1 MPETGEFQ
9 KSSSTDLQ
17 RAFAQAVALH
27 QRGQLAAAEK
37 IYEDMLR
44 QQPDNFDALHLLG
57 LISAQTGRS
66 ERGVDLIRRAIR
78 LNGNVADAH
87 SNLGNALRALR
98 RFDEALASFDRA
110 VALKQNLAPALY
122 NRGLTLADLGRHEEA
137 LASFDRVHAL
147 APDHADAHRNRGTAL
162 RKLQRPEEAL
172 ASLDRAIALK
182 PNDAGAHNDRGNVL
196 NDLKRFDDALASYDR
211 APKIAGACY
220 NRGNVLIELDRL
232 EEAVASYDK
241 AIALQPDYGEAYN
254 NRGSAL
260 FRLRHHDAALASID
274 KAIQHKG
281 DDAAAHANRGKVLST
296 LARYPE
302 ALAAYDKAV
311 ALKPDQA
318 DIEGYRL
325 HAKSHMCDWTDFD
338 AECDQLIESIRIRN
352 ATTPPF
358 LFCSVPSS
366 TADQLLCATRWTAKN
381 HPPSAS
387 QRWRGERYDH
397 DRIRIG
403 YFSSD
408 FCNHATSLLMAGM
421 FECHDRSKFETVA
434 ISWSPDDP
442 SEMRRRLEASFDRFV
457 EVRDINDDEVADL
470 IRRLEIDIL
479 VDLKGFT
486 GGSRTRVLGRRPAP
500 IQVNY
505 LGYPGTLGAPFIDYI
520 IADRIVIPDHHREF
534 YSEKVVA
541 LPGSYQANDDKRV
554 IADRVFTRGD
564 VGLAPTG
571 FVFCCFN
578 NNYKITADMF
588 DRWMRILGR
597 VEGSML
603 WLLEANADSAANLR
617 KEAVARGVAAERL
630 VFAPRMSLPDHLA
643 RHRLAGL
650 FLDSTPYNA
659 HTTASDAL
667 WAGLPVLTILGDT
680 FASRVAASLLHAVGL
695 PELIA
700 ESPEAYERMAVDLAT
715 HPSRLAALRTR
726 LAANRLTAPLFD
738 TKRFT
743 RHIEAAYTAMYE
755 RHRAG
760 IAPDHIVVPA

>member
-9 KSSSTDLQ
+9 ESSSAALQ

-44 QQPDNFDALHLLG
+44 QQPNNFDALHLLG

-98 RFDEALASFDRA
+98 RFDEALASFERA
-110 VALKQNLAPALY
+110 VALRQNLAPALY
-122 NRGLTLADLGRHEEA
+122 NRGITLADLGRHEEA
-137 LASFDRVHAL
+137 LASYDRVLAL
-147 APDHADAHRNRGTAL
+147 VPDHADARRNSGAAL

-182 PNDAGAHNDRGNVL
+182 PKDAGAHNDRGNVL
-196 NDLKRFDDALASYDR
+196 NDLKRFDDALASYDQ
-211 APKIAGACY
+211 APGIAGACY

-241 AIALQPDYGEAYN
+241 AIALQPDYAEAYN

-281 DDAAAHANRGKVLST
+281 DDAAAYANRGKVLST
-296 LARYPE
+296 LARHHE

-318 DIEGYRL
+318 EIEGYRL

-338 AECDQLIESIRIRN
+338 AERDRLIESIRTRN

-434 ISWSPDDP
+434 ISWSPSDP

-520 IADRIVIPDHHREF
+520 IADRTVIPDHHREF

-541 LPGSYQANDDKRV
+541 LPDSYQANDDKRV

-578 NNYKITADMF
+578 NNYKITPDMF

-659 HTTASDAL
+659 HTSDAL

-715 HPSRLAALRTR
+715 DPSRLAALRTR

-743 RHIEAAYTAMYE
+743 RHIEAAYTTMYA

>member
-1 MPETGEFQ
+1 MPETGGFQ
-9 KSSSTDLQ
+9 RSSSTALQ

-44 QQPDNFDALHLLG
+44 QQPNNFDALHLLG

-110 VALKQNLAPALY
+110 VAIKQNLAPALY
-122 NRGLTLADLGRHEEA
+122 NRAITLADLGRNEEA
-137 LASFDRVHAL
+137 LASYDRVIAL
-147 APDHADAHRNRGTAL
+147 VPDHADAHRNRGTAL
-162 RKLQRPEEAL
+162 RKLERPEEAL

-211 APKIAGACY
+211 APGIAGACY

-232 EEAVASYDK
+232 EEAIASYDR
-241 AIALQPDYGEAYN
+241 AIALRPDYAEAYN

-260 FRLRHHDAALASID
+260 FRLRHHEAALASID
-274 KAIQHKG
+274 KSIQRKG

-296 LARYPE
+296 LARYHE

-325 HAKSHMCDWTDFD
+325 HAKSHMCDWADLD
-338 AECDQLIESIRIRN
+338 AECDRLIESIRNRN

-387 QRWRGERYDH
+387 QRWRGERYHH
-397 DRIRIG
+397 DRIRVG

-434 ISWSPDDP
+434 ISWSPNDP

-470 IRRLEIDIL
+470 IRRSEIDIL

-520 IADRIVIPDHHREF
+520 IADRTVIPDHHREF

-541 LPGSYQANDDKRV
+541 LPNSYQANDDKRV
-554 IADRVFTRGD
+554 IADRLFTRGD

-578 NNYKITADMF
+578 NNYKITPDMF

-603 WLLEANADSAANLR
+603 WLLEANAESAANLR

-680 FASRVAASLLHAVGL
+680 FASRVAASLLHAIGL

-700 ESPEAYERMAVDLAT
+700 QSPETYERMAVDLAT
-715 HPSRLAALRTR
+715 RPEKLAALKTR

-743 RHIEAAYTAMYE
+743 RHVEAAYTAMYE
-755 RHRAG
+755 RHQAG

>member
-9 KSSSTDLQ
+9 ESSSAALQ

-98 RFDEALASFDRA
+98 RFDEALASFDVA
-110 VALKQNLAPALY
+110 VALRQNLAPALY
-122 NRGLTLADLGRHEEA
+122 NRGITLADLGRHEEA
-137 LASFDRVHAL
+137 LASYDRVLAL
-147 APDHADAHRNRGTAL
+147 VPDHADAHRNRGAAL

-211 APKIAGACY
+211 APGIPGACY
-220 NRGNVLIELDRL
+220 NRGNVLVELDRL

-241 AIALQPDYGEAYN
+241 AIALRPDYAEAYN

-260 FRLRHHDAALASID
+260 FRLRHHEAALASID
-274 KAIQHKG
+274 KSIRHKG
-281 DDAAAHANRGKVLST
+281 DDAAAYANRGKVLSV

-325 HAKSHMCDWTDFD
+325 HAKSHICDWAGFD
-338 AECDQLIESIRIRN
+338 AECDRLVELIRTRN

-381 HPPSAS
+381 HPPSIS
-387 QRWRGERYDH
+387 QRWRGERYHH

-434 ISWSPDDP
+434 ISWSPNAP
-442 SEMRRRLEASFDRFV
+442 SEMRQRLEASFDRFV

-470 IRRLEIDIL
+470 IRQLEIDIL

-520 IADRIVIPDHHREF
+520 IADRTVIPDHHREF

-541 LPGSYQANDDKRV
+541 LPDSYQANDDKRV

-578 NNYKITADMF
+578 NNYKITPDMF

-630 VFAPRMSLPDHLA
+630 VFAPRMSSPDHLA

-715 HPSRLAALRTR
+715 DPSRLAALSTR

-743 RHIEAAYTAMYE
+743 RHIEAAYTTMYA

>member
-1 MPETGEFQ
+1 MPETGESQ
-9 KSSSTDLQ
+9 QSGSPALQ

-37 IYEDMLR
+37 IYEDILR
-44 QQPDNFDALHLLG
+44 QQPNNFDALHLLG
-57 LISAQTGRS
+57 LVSAQTGRS

-98 RFDEALASFDRA
+98 RFDEALASFDVA
-110 VALKQNLAPALY
+110 IALKQNLAPALY
-122 NRGLTLADLGRHEEA
+122 NRGITLAELGRHEEA
-137 LASFDRVHAL
+137 LASFDRVLAL
-147 APDHADAHRNRGTAL
+147 VPDHADAHRNRGAAL

-211 APKIAGACY
+211 APGIAGACY
-220 NRGNVLIELDRL
+220 NRGNVLVELDRL

-241 AIALQPDYGEAYN
+241 AIALQPDYAEAYN

-274 KAIQHKG
+274 QAIRHKG
-281 DDAAAHANRGKVLST
+281 DDAAAHANRGKVLSV

-325 HAKSHMCDWTDFD
+325 HAKSHTCDWAGFD
-338 AECDQLIESIRIRN
+338 AGCDRLIELIRNRN

-387 QRWRGERYDH
+387 RRWRGERYDH
-397 DRIRIG
+397 DRIRVG

-434 ISWSPDDP
+434 ISWSPNDP
-442 SEMRRRLEASFDRFV
+442 SEMRQRLEASFDRFV

-470 IRRLEIDIL
+470 IRQLEIDIL

-486 GGSRTRVLGRRPAP
+486 AGSRTRVLGRRPAP

-520 IADRIVIPDHHREF
+520 IADRTVIPDHHREF

-541 LPGSYQANDDKRV
+541 LPDSYQANDDKRV

-578 NNYKITADMF
+578 NNYKITPDMF

-680 FASRVAASLLHAVGL
+680 FASRVAASLLHAIGL

-715 HPSRLAALRTR
+715 HPEKLAALRAR

-738 TKRFT
+738 TRRFT

>member
-325 HAKSHMCDWTDFD
+325 HAKSHICDWAGFD
-338 AECDQLIESIRIRN
+338 AECDQLIELIRTRN

-470 IRRLEIDIL
+470 IRQLEIDIL

-520 IADRIVIPDHHREF
+520 IADHIVIPDHHREF

-541 LPGSYQANDDKRV
+541 LPDSYQANDDKRV

-571 FVFCCFN
+571 FVFAASTTTTRSRLTCSIGGCGF
-578 NNYKITADMF
+578 
-588 DRWMRILGR
+588 
-597 VEGSML
+597 
-603 WLLEANADSAANLR
+603 SAASR
-617 KEAVARGVAAERL
+617 AACCGCSKPTPTLPQICER
-630 VFAPRMSLPDHLA
+630 R
-643 RHRLAGL
+643 R
-650 FLDSTPYNA
+650 
-659 HTTASDAL
+659 
-667 WAGLPVLTILGDT
+667 
-680 FASRVAASLLHAVGL
+680 SRVAWLRSALCSHRGCRCPTISHAIASPACSSTAL
-695 PELIA
+695 PTM
-700 ESPEAYERMAVDLAT
+700 PT
-715 HPSRLAALRTR
+715 P
-726 LAANRLTAPLFD
+726 PP
-738 TKRFT
+738 
-743 RHIEAAYTAMYE
+743 AMRY
-755 RHRAG
+755 G
-760 IAPDHIVVPA
+760 PACRC

>member
-1 MPETGEFQ
+1 MPETGESQ
-9 KSSSTDLQ
+9 KSSSTALQ

-98 RFDEALASFDRA
+98 RFDEALASFDVA
-110 VALKQNLAPALY
+110 IALKQNLAPALY
-122 NRGLTLADLGRHEEA
+122 NRGITLADLGRHEEA
-137 LASFDRVHAL
+137 LASFDRVLAL
-147 APDHADAHRNRGTAL
+147 VPDHADAHRNRGAAL
-162 RKLQRPEEAL
+162 RKLQRLDEAL

-182 PNDAGAHNDRGNVL
+182 PNDASAHNDRGNVL

-211 APKIAGACY
+211 ARGIAGACY
-220 NRGNVLIELDRL
+220 NRGNVLVELDRL

-241 AIALQPDYGEAYN
+241 AIALRPDYAEAYN

-260 FRLRHHDAALASID
+260 FRLRHHEAALASID
-274 KAIQHKG
+274 KSIQHKG

-311 ALKPDQA
+311 TLKPDQA

-325 HAKSHMCDWTDFD
+325 HAKSHICDWADFD
-338 AECDQLIESIRIRN
+338 AECDRLIELIRTRN

-381 HPPSAS
+381 HPPSLS

-434 ISWSPDDP
+434 ISWSPSDP
-442 SEMRRRLEASFDRFV
+442 SEMRQRLEASFDRFV

-470 IRRLEIDIL
+470 IRQLEIDIL

-520 IADRIVIPDHHREF
+520 IADRTVIPDHHREF

-541 LPGSYQANDDKRV
+541 LPDSYQANDDKRV

-578 NNYKITADMF
+578 NNYKITPGMF

-715 HPSRLAALRTR
+715 DPEKLAALRTR

>member
-37 IYEDMLR
+37 IYEDILR

-87 SNLGNALRALR
+87 SNLGNTLRALR

-110 VALKQNLAPALY
+110 IALRQDLAPALY
-122 NRGLTLADLGRHEEA
+122 NRGLTLADLGRHQEA
-137 LASFDRVHAL
+137 LASFDRVIAL
-147 APDHADAHRNRGTAL
+147 APNHADAHRNRGAAL
-162 RKLQRPEEAL
+162 RKLERLEEAL

-196 NDLKRFDDALASYDR
+196 NDLKRFDDALASYHR
-211 APKIAGACY
+211 APGIAGACY

-241 AIALQPDYGEAYN
+241 AIALQPDYAEAYN

-274 KAIQHKG
+274 KSIQHKG
-281 DDAAAHANRGKVLST
+281 DDAAAHANRGKVLSI

-325 HAKSHMCDWTDFD
+325 HAKSHICDWAGFD
-338 AECDQLIESIRIRN
+338 AGCDQLIELIRTRN

-366 TADQLLCATRWTAKN
+366 TVDQLLCATRWTAKN

-434 ISWSPDDP
+434 ISWSPNAP

-470 IRRLEIDIL
+470 IRQLEIDIL

-520 IADRIVIPDHHREF
+520 IAGRTVIPDHHREF

-541 LPGSYQANDDKRV
+541 LPNSYQANDDKRA
-554 IADRVFTRGD
+554 ISDRVFTRGD

-578 NNYKITADMF
+578 NNYKITPDMF

-597 VEGSML
+597 VDGSML

-617 KEAVARGVAAERL
+617 NEAVARGVAAERL

-715 HPSRLAALRTR
+715 HPEKLAALRTR
-726 LAANRLTAPLFD
+726 LAANRLAAPLFD

-760 IAPDHIVVPA
+760 ITPDHIVVPA

>member
-1 MPETGEFQ
+1 MPETGEPQ
-9 KSSSTDLQ
+9 KSNSTASQLV
-17 RAFAQAVALH
+17 FAQALALH

-37 IYEDMLR
+37 IYEDILR
-44 QQPDNFDALHLLG
+44 QQPSNFDALHLLG

-66 ERGVDLIRRAIR
+66 ERGIDLIRRAIR
-78 LNGNVADAH
+78 LNGNVADANN
-87 SNLGNALRALR
+87 NLGNALRALR

-110 VALKQNLAPALY
+110 TALKQDLSPALY

-137 LASFDRVHAL
+137 LASYDRVIAL
-147 APDHADAHRNRGTAL
+147 VPNHADAYRNRGAAL
-162 RKLQRPEEAL
+162 RKLGRLEAAL

-182 PNDAGAHNDRGNVL
+182 PNDTGAHNDRGNVL
-196 NDLKRFDDALASYDR
+196 NDLERFDDALASYDR
-211 APKIAGACY
+211 APGIAGACY
-220 NRGNVLIELDRL
+220 NRGNVLIKLDRL

-241 AIALQPDYGEAYN
+241 AIALRPDYGEAYN
-254 NRGSAL
+254 NRGTAL
-260 FRLRHHDAALASID
+260 LKLRDHEAALASID

-281 DDAAAHANRGKVLST
+281 DDAAAYANRGKVLSM
-296 LARYPE
+296 LARYQE

-311 ALKPDQA
+311 ALQSDQA

-325 HAKSHMCDWTDFD
+325 HAKSHICDWTNFD
-338 AECDQLIESIRIRN
+338 ADCDQLIDSIRNRD
-352 ATTPPF
+352 ATAAPF

-366 TADQLLCATRWTAKN
+366 AADQLLCATRWTAKN
-381 HPPSAS
+381 HPPSES
-387 QRWRGERYDH
+387 QRWRGERYHH

-408 FCNHATSLLMAGM
+408 FCNHATSHLMAGL
-421 FECHDRSKFETVA
+421 FECHDRSKFETAA
-434 ISWSPDDP
+434 ISWSPKDP
-442 SEMRRRLEASFDRFV
+442 TEMRRRLEASFDRFV
-457 EVRDINDDEVADL
+457 EVGDMNDDAVADL

-520 IADRIVIPDHHREF
+520 IADRTVIPDHHREF

-541 LPGSYQANDDKRV
+541 LPDSYQANDDKRA
-554 IADRVFTRGD
+554 IAERMFTRGE

-578 NNYKITADMF
+578 NNYKINPQMF

-603 WLLEANADSAANLR
+603 WLLEAHAESAANLR
-617 KEAVARGVAAERL
+617 KEAVARGIAAERL
-630 VFAPRMSLPDHLA
+630 VFAQRISMPDHLA

-650 FLDSTPYNA
+650 FLDNTPYNA

-680 FASRVAASLLHAVGL
+680 FASRVGASLLHATGL

-700 ESPEAYERMAVDLAT
+700 DSPEAYEHMAVDLAT
-715 HPSRLAALRTR
+715 HPSRLAALKTR

-743 RHIEAAYTAMYE
+743 RHIEAAYAAMYE
-755 RHRAG
+755 RHQAG
-760 IAPDHIVVPA
+760 LAPDHIDVPA

>member
-1 MPETGEFQ
+1 MPDTGKPQ
-9 KSSSTDLQ
+9 KSNSTALQ
-17 RAFAQAVALH
+17 LAFGQAVALH

-37 IYEDMLR
+37 IYEDILR
-44 QQPDNFDALHLLG
+44 QQPNDFNALHLLG

-66 ERGVDLIRRAIR
+66 ERGVDLIRRAIW

-87 SNLGNALRALR
+87 NNLGNALRGLR
-98 RFDEALASFDRA
+98 RLDEALASFDRA
-110 VALKQNLAPALY
+110 TALKQNLAPALY
-122 NRGLTLADLGRHEEA
+122 NRGLTLAELGRHEEA
-137 LASFDRVHAL
+137 LASYDRVIAL
-147 APDHADAHRNRGTAL
+147 VPDHAHAYRNRGAAL
-162 RKLQRPEEAL
+162 RKLERLEEAL

-196 NDLKRFDDALASYDR
+196 NDLERFDDALASYDR
-211 APKIAGACY
+211 APGIAGACY
-220 NRGNVLIELDRL
+220 NRGNVLIKLDRL
-232 EEAVASYDK
+232 EEAIASFDQ
-241 AIALQPDYGEAYN
+241 AIALQPDYAEAYN
-254 NRGSAL
+254 NRGTAL
-260 FRLRHHDAALASID
+260 FKLKHHEAALASID

-281 DDAAAHANRGKVLST
+281 DDAATHANRGRALAF
-296 LARYPE
+296 LARYDE

-311 ALKPDQA
+311 ALKLDQA
-318 DIEGYRL
+318 DIEGDRL
-325 HAKSHMCDWTDFD
+325 HAKSHICDWVDFD
-338 AECDQLIESIRIRN
+338 AECDQFIESIRNRN
-352 ATTPPF
+352 AIPPPF
-358 LFCSVPSS
+358 LLFGVPSS
-366 TADQLLCATRWTAKN
+366 AADQLLCATRWTAKN
-381 HPPSAS
+381 HPPSES

-408 FCNHATSLLMAGM
+408 FCNHATSHLMAGM

-434 ISWSPDDP
+434 ISWSPNNDP
-442 SEMRRRLEASFDRFV
+442 EMRRRLEASFDRFV
-457 EVRDINDDEVADL
+457 DVRDMSDDEVADL
-470 IRRLEIDIL
+470 IRRFEIDIL

-486 GGSRTRVLGRRPAP
+486 GESRTRVLGRRPAP

-520 IADRIVIPDHHREF
+520 IADRNVIPDHHREF

-541 LPGSYQANDDKRV
+541 LLNSYQANDDKRV

-578 NNYKITADMF
+578 NNYKITPDMF
-588 DRWMRILGR
+588 DRWMRILGH

-603 WLLEANADSAANLR
+603 WLLEGNAHAAANLR

-630 VFAPRMSLPDHLA
+630 VFAPRVSMRDHLA

-650 FLDSTPYNA
+650 FLDNIPCNA

-680 FASRVAASLLHAVGL
+680 FSGRVAASLLHAVGL
-695 PELIA
+695 PELVA

-743 RHIEAAYTAMYE
+743 RDIEAAYTAMYE

>member
-37 IYEDMLR
+37 IYEDILR

-110 VALKQNLAPALY
+110 IVLRQDLAPALY
-122 NRGLTLADLGRHEEA
+122 NRGLTLAEVGRHEEA
-137 LASFDRVHAL
+137 LASYDRVIAL
-147 APDHADAHRNRGTAL
+147 VPDHADAHRNRGAAL
-162 RKLQRPEEAL
+162 RKLERPEEAL
-172 ASLDRAIALK
+172 ASLDKAIALK

-211 APKIAGACY
+211 APGIAGACY
-220 NRGNVLIELDRL
+220 NRGNVLVDLDRL

-241 AIALQPDYGEAYN
+241 AIALQPDYAEAYN

-274 KAIQHKG
+274 KSIQHKG
-281 DDAAAHANRGKVLST
+281 DDAAAYANRGKVLSV

-325 HAKSHMCDWTDFD
+325 HAKSHICDWADFD
-338 AECDQLIESIRIRN
+338 AECDQLIELIRTRN

-434 ISWSPDDP
+434 ISWSPNDP

-457 EVRDINDDEVADL
+457 EVRDINDDAVADL
-470 IRRLEIDIL
+470 IRQLEIDIL

-486 GGSRTRVLGRRPAP
+486 AGSRTRVLGRRPAP

-520 IADRIVIPDHHREF
+520 IADRTVIPDHHREF

-541 LPGSYQANDDKRV
+541 LTNSYQANDDKRV

-578 NNYKITADMF
+578 NNYKITPDMF

-617 KEAVARGVAAERL
+617 KEAAARGVAAERL

-700 ESPEAYERMAVDLAT
+700 ESPDAYERMAVDLAT
-715 HPSRLAALRTR
+715 HPEKLAALKAR

-755 RHRAG
+755 RHQAG

>member
-1 MPETGEFQ
+1 MPETGESQ
-9 KSSSTDLQ
+9 KSSETALQ

-98 RFDEALASFDRA
+98 RFDEALASFDVA
-110 VALKQNLAPALY
+110 IALKQNLAPALY
-122 NRGLTLADLGRHEEA
+122 NRGITLAELGRHEEA
-137 LASFDRVHAL
+137 LASFDRVTAL
-147 APDHADAHRNRGTAL
+147 VPDHADAHRNRGAAL
-162 RKLQRPEEAL
+162 RKLQRLDEAL

-182 PNDAGAHNDRGNVL
+182 PNDAGAHNDCGNVL

-211 APKIAGACY
+211 APGIAGACY

-241 AIALQPDYGEAYN
+241 AIALRPDYAEAYN

-281 DDAAAHANRGKVLST
+281 DDAAAYANRGKVLST
-296 LARYPE
+296 LARHHE

-318 DIEGYRL
+318 EIEGYRL

-338 AECDQLIESIRIRN
+338 AERDRLIESIRTRN

-403 YFSSD
+403 YFSSN

-434 ISWSPDDP
+434 ISWSPSDP

-541 LPGSYQANDDKRV
+541 LPDSYQANDDKRV
-554 IADRVFTRGD
+554 IADRVFSRGD

-578 NNYKITADMF
+578 NNYKITPDMF

-695 PELIA
+695 PELVA

-715 HPSRLAALRTR
+715 DPSRLAALRTR

-743 RHIEAAYTAMYE
+743 GHIEAAYTAMYE

>member
-1 MPETGEFQ
+1 MSETGEAQ
-9 KSSSTDLQ
+9 KSSSSALQ
-17 RAFAQAVALH
+17 LAFGQAVALH

-37 IYEDMLR
+37 IYEEILR
-44 QQPDNFDALHLLG
+44 QQPSNFDALHLLG

-87 SNLGNALRALR
+87 NNLGNTLRALR

-110 VALKQNLAPALY
+110 TALQPDLAPALY
-122 NRGLTLADLGRHEEA
+122 NRGLTLAELGRHEEA
-137 LASFDRVHAL
+137 LASYDRVIAL
-147 APDHADAHRNRGTAL
+147 VPDHADAHRNRGAAL
-162 RKLQRPEEAL
+162 RKLQRLAEAL
-172 ASLDRAIALK
+172 ASLDRALALA
-182 PNDAGAHNDRGNVL
+182 PNDAGVHNDRGNVL
-196 NDLKRFDDALASYDR
+196 NDLERFDDALASYDR
-211 APKIAGACY
+211 APGIAGACY
-220 NRGNVLIELDRL
+220 NRGNVLTRLDRL
-232 EEAVASYDK
+232 EEAIASYDK
-241 AIALQPDYGEAYN
+241 AIALRPGYAEAYN
-254 NRGSAL
+254 NRGTAL
-260 FRLRHHDAALASID
+260 LRLRDHEAALASID

-281 DDAAAHANRGKVLST
+281 DDAAAYANRGKVLSM
-296 LARYPE
+296 LARYDE
-302 ALAAYDKAV
+302 AFAAFDKAV
-311 ALKPDQA
+311 ALKPDEA

-325 HAKSHMCDWTDFD
+325 HVKSHLCDWADFD
-338 AECDQLIESIRIRN
+338 AECDQLIGSIRNRN

-358 LFCSVPSS
+358 MFCNIPSS
-366 TADQLLCATRWTAKN
+366 AADQLLCATRWTAKN
-381 HPPSAS
+381 HPPSEN

-408 FCNHATSLLMAGM
+408 FCNHATAALMAGM

-434 ISWSPDDP
+434 ISWSPNDP
-442 SEMRRRLEASFDRFV
+442 TEMRRRLEASFDRFV
-457 EVRDINDDEVADL
+457 EVRDIKDDGLADL

-520 IADRIVIPDHHREF
+520 IADRTVIPDHHREF

-554 IADRVFTRGD
+554 IADRVFTRSE
-564 VGLAPTG
+564 VGLAPAG

-578 NNYKITADMF
+578 NNHKITPDMF

-603 WLLEANADSAANLR
+603 WLLEGNAYAAANLR

-659 HTTASDAL
+659 HTTTSDAL

-680 FASRVAASLLHAVGL
+680 FASRVAASLLHAIGL
-695 PELIA
+695 PELVA

-715 HPSRLAALRTR
+715 DPSRLAALKTR
-726 LAANRLTAPLFD
+726 LAANRLAAPLFD

-743 RHIEAAYTAMYE
+743 RHIEAAYTAMHE

-760 IAPDHIVVPA
+760 MAPDHIVVPA

>member
-1 MPETGEFQ
+1 MPETGESQ
-9 KSSSTDLQ
+9 NSNSTALQ
-17 RAFAQAVALH
+17 RAFGQAVALH

-37 IYEDMLR
+37 IYEDILR
-44 QQPDNFDALHLLG
+44 QQPNNFDALHLLG

-66 ERGVDLIRRAIR
+66 QRGADLIRRAIR
-78 LNGNVADAH
+78 LNGGVADAH
-87 SNLGNALRALR
+87 NNLGNTLLALRS
-98 RFDEALASFDRA
+98 FGDALASFDRA
-110 VALKQNLAPALY
+110 TALKPDLAPALY
-122 NRGLTLADLGRHEEA
+122 NRGLTLAELGRHDEA
-137 LASFDRVHAL
+137 VASYDRVIAL
-147 APDHADAHRNRGTAL
+147 APDHADAHRNRGAAL
-162 RKLQRPEEAL
+162 RKLGRAEEAL

-196 NDLKRFDDALASYDR
+196 NDLERFDDALASYDR
-211 APKIAGACY
+211 APGIAGACY
-220 NRGNVLIELDRL
+220 NRGNVLIKLDRL
-232 EEAVASYDK
+232 EEAIASYDK
-241 AIALQPDYGEAYN
+241 AIALQPDYAEAYN
-254 NRGSAL
+254 NRGTAL
-260 FRLRHHDAALASID
+260 FKLRHDEAALASID

-281 DDAAAHANRGKVLST
+281 DDAAAHASRGRVLSV
-296 LARYPE
+296 LARYDE
-302 ALAAYDKAV
+302 ALAAYNKAV

-318 DIEGYRL
+318 DIEGDRL
-325 HAKSHMCDWTDFD
+325 HAKSHVCDWVGFD
-338 AECDQLIESIRIRN
+338 AECDQFIDSIRNRN
-352 ATTPPF
+352 AVASPF
-358 LFCSVPSS
+358 LLFGVASS
-366 TADQLLCATRWTAKN
+366 AADQLLCATRWTAKN
-381 HPPSAS
+381 HPPSGT
-387 QRWRGERYDH
+387 QRWRGERYHH

-408 FCNHATSLLMAGM
+408 FCNHATANLMAGM

-434 ISWSPDDP
+434 ISWSPNND

-457 EVRDINDDEVADL
+457 EVRDMNDDEVADL
-470 IRRLEIDIL
+470 IRRFEIDIL

-520 IADRIVIPDHHREF
+520 IADRTVIPDHHREF
-534 YSEKVVA
+534 YSERVVA
-541 LPGSYQANDDKRV
+541 LPHSYQANDDKRV

-578 NNYKITADMF
+578 NNYKITPDMF

-597 VEGSML
+597 VPGSVL
-603 WLLEANADSAANLR
+603 WLLEGNAHAAANLR

-630 VFAPRMSLPDHLA
+630 VFAPRMSMPDHLA

-650 FLDSTPYNA
+650 FLDNVPCNA

-680 FASRVAASLLHAVGL
+680 FASRVAASLLHAIGL
-695 PELIA
+695 PELVSD
-700 ESPEAYERMAVDLAT
+700 SPEAYERMAIDLAT
-715 HPSRLAALRTR
+715 DPDKLAALKAR
-726 LAANRLTAPLFD
+726 LAANRLAAPLFD
-738 TKRFT
+738 TRRFT
-743 RHIEAAYTAMYE
+743 RHIETAYTAMHE

>member
-1 MPETGEFQ
+1 MAETGEPQ
-9 KSSSTDLQ
+9 KSSPAAVQ
-17 RAFAQAVALH
+17 PAFAQAIALH

-37 IYEDMLR
+37 IYEDILR
-44 QQPDNFDALHLLG
+44 RQPGNFDALHLLG

-87 SNLGNALRALR
+87 NNLGNALRDLR
-98 RFDEALASFDRA
+98 RFDEALASFERA
-110 VALKQNLAPALY
+110 TALRHDLAPALF

-137 LASFDRVHAL
+137 LASYDRVIAL
-147 APDHADAHRNRGTAL
+147 VPGHADAHRNRGAAL
-162 RKLQRPEEAL
+162 RKLGRLDEAL
-172 ASLDRAIALK
+172 ACLDRAIALR

-196 NDLKRFDDALASYDR
+196 NDLERFDEALASYDR
-211 APKIAGACY
+211 APGIAGACY
-220 NRGNVLIELDRL
+220 NRGNVLTRLDRL
-232 EEAVASYDK
+232 EEAVASFDQ
-241 AIALQPDYGEAYN
+241 AIALRPDYGEAYN
-254 NRGSAL
+254 NRGMAL
-260 FRLRHHDAALASID
+260 LRLRQPDAALASID
-274 KAIQHKG
+274 KAIQYKG
-281 DDAAAHANRGKVLST
+281 DDAAAHANRGKVLSM
-296 LARYPE
+296 LECYHE
-302 ALAAYDKAV
+302 ALAAYDRAI

-325 HAKSHMCDWTDFD
+325 HAKSQICDWANFD
-338 AECDQLIESIRIRN
+338 ADCAQLIETIRNRN
-352 ATTPPF
+352 ATTAPF

-366 TADQLLCATRWTAKN
+366 AADQLLCATRWTAKN
-381 HPPSAS
+381 HPPSEN
-387 QRWRGERYDH
+387 QRWRGERYHH

-408 FCNHATSLLMAGM
+408 FCSHATAHLMAGM
-421 FECHDRSKFETVA
+421 LECHDRSTFETAA
-434 ISWSPDDP
+434 ISWSPNNDP
-442 SEMRRRLEASFDRFV
+442 KMRRRLEASFDRFV
-457 EVRDINDDEVADL
+457 EVGDMNDDAVADL

-520 IADRIVIPDHHREF
+520 IADRTVIPHHHREF

-541 LPGSYQANDDKRV
+541 LPDSYQANDDKRV
-554 IADRVFTRGD
+554 ITDRVFARSE

-578 NNYKITADMF
+578 NNYKITPGMF
-588 DRWMRILGR
+588 ERWMRILGR

-603 WLLEANADSAANLR
+603 WLLEAHAESGANLR
-617 KEAVARGVAAERL
+617 KEAVARGIAAERL
-630 VFAPRMSLPDHLA
+630 VFAQRASLPDHLA
-643 RHRLAGL
+643 RHRLADL
-650 FLDSTPYNA
+650 FLDNIPVNA

-680 FASRVAASLLHAVGL
+680 FVGRVAASLLHAVGL

-700 ESPEAYERMAVDLAT
+700 ESPEAYEQMAVDLAT
-715 HPSRLAALRTR
+715 DPSRLAALKAR
-726 LAANRLTAPLFD
+726 LAANRPTAPLFD

-743 RHIEAAYTAMYE
+743 RHIEAAYTAMYR
-755 RHRAG
+755 RHQAG
-760 IAPDHIVVPA
+760 LAPDHIDVPA